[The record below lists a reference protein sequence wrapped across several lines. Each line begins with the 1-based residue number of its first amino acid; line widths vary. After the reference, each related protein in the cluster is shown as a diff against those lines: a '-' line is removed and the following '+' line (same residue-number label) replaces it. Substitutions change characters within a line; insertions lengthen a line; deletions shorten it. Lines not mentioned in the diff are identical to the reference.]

1 MSYTLKYLLE
11 TYKVMIPQIQRDYAQ
26 GRESEFELRKGFV
39 SKIKQTLSENEEKLN
54 LDFIYGYT
62 EKVGADEEV
71 FVPLDGQ
78 QRLTTLWLAH
88 WLLAPRIDDE
98 LDQEVKKYLSKFTY
112 ETRISSK
119 RFCYAL
125 INKTLKINVN
135 FTLSQSITDAP
146 WFMASWSDDPTVKA
160 MLNMLDTLQEEFTN
174 TSFAWENLTEDD
186 KITFDFIDIKSD
198 EFKLTDELYIK
209 MNSRG
214 KPLTPFENFK
224 AQFAGLLA
232 SKQTDYENETREY
245 ENTQISYQQYFAFK
259 IDSIWM
265 DLFWNYRNKAVNK
278 IDTSIY
284 SFINFVAEFLF
295 FRENPDALSADA
307 KYDFEFLNNIFSKKE
322 NIDFLFDS
330 LDFVSSLN
338 DVESFF
344 DGLFE
349 DLSTFDEDTN
359 DYFLRSITNFGFDV
373 KDKIIFYAI
382 LKVCIKLKIQLVD
395 DQLKD
400 FIRIV
405 RNLLFTVRQI
415 NQSKRIE
422 YTTNLRLPNISEY
435 CKFIDA
441 FVEELSSTNSQP
453 VYKILSEKDF
463 TGFTRENIANE
474 KIKAAL
480 IVKNSDLKTDIQTLE
495 EHLELQGNL
504 SNFKLNSTDIVQKM
518 NAFLSI
524 WSGNVSDSLIIR
536 ALLSIGDYSVMT
548 HDYSSLGEIWFFG
561 SKGFWNRILT
571 TGDKEERVQVSG
583 VLDKFLT
590 AFCDSKGDDTAEKLQ
605 GLIDA
610 FVEEKKDWLYYFVKY
625 PGVTDNPY
633 RDLNVFTW
641 KGDGFDIN
649 NLGNSGKQ
657 PLHSYH
663 LNPYLTALKLMFKGN
678 KKVTLYWGRFT
689 GLSYIRVNNEI
700 RIKCS
705 TSSWTITPIA
715 DFIMDTKI
723 IEKYNIT
730 EKNNSYFLI
739 ENDEKDRIEI
749 AVDFIKDILVKCT

>member
-62 EKVGADEEV
+62 EKVGGNEEV

-98 LDQEVKKYLSKFTY
+98 LDQEVKKYLSNFTY
-112 ETRISSK
+112 ETRVSSK

-125 INKTLKINVN
+125 INKSIRINEN
-135 FTLSQSITDAP
+135 FTLSQSIADAP

-174 TSFAWENLTEDD
+174 TSFAWDNLTEND

-265 DLFWNYRNKAVNK
+265 DLFWSYRNKAVNK

-284 SFINFVAEFLF
+284 RFINFVAEFLF

-307 KYDFEFLNNIFSKKE
+307 KNDFEFLNKVFSKKE

-330 LDFVSSLN
+330 LGFLSSLN

-344 DGLFE
+344 EELFD
-349 DLSTFDEDTN
+349 DLSTFDEATN
-359 DYFLRSITNFGFDV
+359 DYFLRSITNIGFDV
-373 KDKIIFYAI
+373 KDKTIFYAI

-405 RNLLFTVRQI
+405 RNLLFTVRQT

-422 YTTNLRLPNISEY
+422 YTTNLRLPSVSEY

-441 FVEELSSTNSQP
+441 FVEELNSTNMQS
-453 VYKILSEKDF
+453 VYNVLSENEF

-474 KIKAAL
+474 KVKATLIIK
-480 IVKNSDLKTDIQTLE
+480 KSDLKANIHTLE

-504 SNFKLNSTDIVQKM
+504 SNFKLNSTDIIQKM
-518 NAFLSI
+518 DAFLKI
-524 WSGNVSDSLIIR
+524 WSGNIADSLIIR
-536 ALLSIGDYSVMT
+536 AFLSIGDYSVMT

-561 SKGFWNRILT
+561 SKGSWNRILT
-571 TGDKEERVQVSG
+571 AVDKDERVQVSD

-610 FVEEKKDWLYYFVKY
+610 FVEEEKDWLYYFVKY

-649 NLGNSGKQ
+649 NLGNSGRQ

-689 GLSYIRVNNEI
+689 GLSYIQVNNEI
-700 RIKCS
+700 KLKCS
-705 TSSWTITPIA
+705 SSGWTINPIA
-715 DFIMDTKI
+715 DFVMDTEI
-723 IEKYNIT
+723 IKKFNIT

-739 ENDEKDRIEI
+739 GNDEKDRIEI
-749 AVDFIKDILVKCT
+749 AVDFVKNILA

>member
-26 GRESEFELRKGFV
+26 GRESELELRKGFV

-62 EKVGADEEV
+62 EKVGGNEEV

-125 INKTLKINVN
+125 INKTLKINEN
-135 FTLSQSITDAP
+135 FTLSQSIADAP

-160 MLNMLDTLQEEFTN
+160 MLNMLDTLHEEFTN
-174 TSFAWENLTEDD
+174 TSFAWESLTEND
-186 KITFDFIDIKSD
+186 KITFDFIDIKSE

-259 IDSIWM
+259 IDAIWM
-265 DLFWNYRNKAVNK
+265 DLFWNYRNKAINK
-278 IDTSIY
+278 IDVSIY
-284 SFINFVAEFLF
+284 RFINFVAEFLF

-307 KYDFEFLNNIFSKKE
+307 KNDFEFLNNVFSKKE

-330 LDFVSSLN
+330 LDFLSSLN

-344 DGLFE
+344 EALFE
-349 DLSTFDEDTN
+349 DLSTFDEATN
-359 DYFLRSITNFGFDV
+359 DYFLRSITNVGFDV
-373 KDKIIFYAI
+373 KDKTIFYAI
-382 LKVCIKLKIQLVD
+382 LKVCHKLKIRLVD
-395 DQLKD
+395 DQLRD

-405 RNLLFTVRQI
+405 RNLLFTVRQT

-422 YTTNLRLPNISEY
+422 YTTNLRLPNVSEY

-441 FVEELSSTNSQP
+441 FVEELNSTNIQS
-453 VYKILSEKDF
+453 VYNVLSENEF

-474 KIKAAL
+474 KVKATL
-480 IVKNSDLKTDIQTLE
+480 IVKKSDLKAHIHTLE

-504 SNFKLNSTDIVQKM
+504 SNFKLNSTDIIQKM
-518 NAFLSI
+518 DAFLKI
-524 WSGNVSDSLIIR
+524 WSGNIADSLIIR
-536 ALLSIGDYSVMT
+536 AFLSIGDYSVMT

-561 SKGFWNRILT
+561 SKGSWNRILT
-571 TGDKEERVQVSG
+571 AGDKEERVQVSG

-610 FVEEKKDWLYYFVKY
+610 FVEEEKDWLYYFVKY

-649 NLGNSGKQ
+649 NLGNSGRQ

-705 TSSWTITPIA
+705 SSGWTITPIA
-715 DFIMDTKI
+715 DFVMDTEI

-730 EKNNSYFLI
+730 EKNDSYFLI

-749 AVDFIKDILVKCT
+749 AVDFVKDILV

>member
-26 GRESEFELRKGFV
+26 GRESEVELRKGFV
-39 SKIKQTLSENEEKLN
+39 NKIKQTLSEDENKLN

-62 EKVGADEEV
+62 EKVGATEEV

-78 QRLTTLWLAH
+78 QRLTTLWLTH

-98 LDQEVKKYLSKFTY
+98 LDQEVKIYLSKFSY
-112 ETRISSK
+112 ETRVSSK

-125 INKTLKINVN
+125 INKSLKIGDNC
-135 FTLSQSITDAP
+135 TLSQGITDAP

-160 MLNMLDTLQEEFTN
+160 MLNMLDTLQEEFST
-174 TSFAWENLTEDD
+174 TTFAWENLTEND
-186 KITFDFIDIKSD
+186 KITFDFIDIKSN

-232 SKQTDYENETREY
+232 SKQTDYENLTREY
-245 ENTQISYQQYFAFK
+245 GNTSVSYQQYFAFK

-265 DLFWNYRNKAVNK
+265 DLFWNYRNKTVNK

-284 SFINFVAEFLF
+284 RFINFVAEFLF

-307 KYDFEFLNNIFSKKE
+307 KNDFEFLNNVFSKKE

-330 LDFVSSLN
+330 LDFLSTLN

-344 DGLFE
+344 DELFK
-349 DLSTFDEDTN
+349 DLSTFDEATN
-359 DYFLRSITNFGFDV
+359 DYFLRSITNIGFDV
-373 KDKIIFYAI
+373 KDKTIFYA
-382 LKVCIKLKIQLVD
+382 VLKICHKMKIQSVD
-395 DQLKD
+395 NQLKD

-405 RNLLFTVRQI
+405 RNLLLTVRQT

-422 YTTNLRLPNISEY
+422 YTTNLRLPNVSEY

-441 FVEELSSTNSQP
+441 FVEELSSTNNQS
-453 VYKILSEKDF
+453 VYIILSEKEF
-463 TGFTRENIANE
+463 SGFTRENIANE
-474 KIKAAL
+474 KVKATL
-480 IVKNSDLKTDIQTLE
+480 IVKNSDLKAHIHTLE

-504 SNFKLNSTDIVQKM
+504 SNFKLNSPDIVEKM
-518 NAFLSI
+518 DAFLKI
-524 WSGNVSDSLIIR
+524 WNGNIPDSLIIR
-536 ALLSIGDYSVMT
+536 SFLSIGDYSVMT

-561 SKGFWNRILT
+561 SNGFWNRILT
-571 TGDKEERVQVSG
+571 TGDKEERIQVSS

-590 AFCDSKGDDTAEKLQ
+590 EFYNSKGNDTTEKLQ
-605 GLIDA
+605 SLIDA
-610 FVEEKKDWLYYFVKY
+610 FIEEEKDWHYYFVKY
-625 PGVTDNPY
+625 QGITDNPY

-641 KGDGFDIN
+641 KDDGFDIN

-663 LNPYLTALKLMFKGN
+663 LNPYLTALKLMFRGN
-678 KKVTLYWGRFT
+678 EKVTLYWGRFT
-689 GLSYIRVNNEI
+689 GLSYIRVDKKI

-705 TSSWTITPIA
+705 SSGWTINPID
-715 DFIMDTKI
+715 DFIIDIEI
-723 IEKYNIT
+723 IEKYDLH

-749 AVDFIKDILVKCT
+749 AVDFVKDILA

>member
-26 GRESEFELRKGFV
+26 GRESEVELRKGFV
-39 SKIKQTLSENEEKLN
+39 NKIKQTLSEDENKLN

-62 EKVGADEEV
+62 EKVGANEEV

-78 QRLTTLWLAH
+78 QRLTTLWLTH
-88 WLLAPRIDDE
+88 WLFAPRIDDE

-112 ETRISSK
+112 ETRVSSK

-125 INKTLKINVN
+125 INKSLKIGDNC
-135 FTLSQSITDAP
+135 TLSQSITDAP

-160 MLNMLDTLQEEFTN
+160 MLNMLDTLQEEFST
-174 TSFAWENLTEDD
+174 TTFAWENLTEND
-186 KITFDFIDIKSD
+186 KITFDFIDIKSN

-232 SKQTDYENETREY
+232 SKQTDYENITREY
-245 ENTQISYQQYFAFK
+245 GNTSVSYQQYFAFK

-265 DLFWNYRNKAVNK
+265 DLFWNYRNKTVNK

-284 SFINFVAEFLF
+284 RFINFVAEFLF

-307 KYDFEFLNNIFSKKE
+307 KNDFEFLNNVFSKKE

-330 LDFVSSLN
+330 LDFLSSLN

-344 DGLFE
+344 DELFK
-349 DLSTFDEDTN
+349 DLSTFDEATN
-359 DYFLRSITNFGFDV
+359 DYFLRSITNIGFDV
-373 KDKIIFYAI
+373 KDKTIFYA
-382 LKVCIKLKIQLVD
+382 VLKICHKMKIQSVD
-395 DQLKD
+395 NQLKD

-405 RNLLFTVRQI
+405 RNLLLTVRQT

-422 YTTNLRLPNISEY
+422 YTTNLRLPNVSEY

-441 FVEELSSTNSQP
+441 FVEELSSTNNQS
-453 VYKILSEKDF
+453 VYTILSEKEF
-463 TGFTRENIANE
+463 SGFTRENIANE
-474 KIKAAL
+474 KVKATL
-480 IVKNSDLKTDIQTLE
+480 IVKISDLKAHIQTLE

-504 SNFKLNSTDIVQKM
+504 SNFKLNSPDIVEKM
-518 NAFLSI
+518 DAFLKI
-524 WSGNVSDSLIIR
+524 WNGNIPDSLIIR
-536 ALLSIGDYSVMT
+536 SFLSIGDYSVMT

-561 SKGFWNRILT
+561 SNGFWNRILT
-571 TGDKEERVQVSG
+571 TGDKEERIQVSS

-590 AFCDSKGDDTAEKLQ
+590 EFYNSKGNDTTEKLQ
-605 GLIDA
+605 SLIDT
-610 FVEEKKDWLYYFVKY
+610 FIEEEKDWHYYFVKY
-625 PGVTDNPY
+625 QGITDNPY

-641 KGDGFDIN
+641 KDDGFDIN

-663 LNPYLTALKLMFKGN
+663 LNPYLTALKLMFRGN
-678 KKVTLYWGRFT
+678 EKVTIYWGRFT
-689 GLSYIRVNNEI
+689 GLSYIRVDKKI

-705 TSSWTITPIA
+705 SSGWTINPID
-715 DFIMDTKI
+715 DFIIDIEI
-723 IEKYNIT
+723 IEKYDLH

-749 AVDFIKDILVKCT
+749 AVDFVKDILA

>member
-1 MSYTLKYLLE
+1 MAYTLKYLLE

-39 SKIKQTLSENEEKLN
+39 SKIKQTLSKNEENLN

-62 EKVGADEEV
+62 EKVGANEEL

-88 WLLAPRIDDE
+88 WLLAPRIDNE
-98 LDQEVKKYLSKFTY
+98 LDQEVKKYLSNFTY
-112 ETRISSK
+112 ETRVSSK
-119 RFCYAL
+119 RFCYSL
-125 INKTLKINVN
+125 INKSLNINEN

-160 MLNMLDTLQEEFTN
+160 MLNMLDTLHVEFTN
-174 TSFAWENLTEDD
+174 ISFAWESLTEND

-224 AQFAGLLA
+224 AQFSGLLA
-232 SKQTDYENETREY
+232 SKETDYENKTREY

-265 DLFWNYRNKAVNK
+265 DLFWNYRNKTVNK

-284 SFINFVAEFLF
+284 RFINFVAEFLF

-307 KYDFEFLNNIFSKKE
+307 KNDFEFLNNVFSKKG

-330 LDFVSSLN
+330 LDFLSSLN

-344 DGLFE
+344 EELFE
-349 DLSTFDEDTN
+349 DLSTFDEATN
-359 DYFLRSITNFGFDV
+359 DYFLRSITNVGFDV
-373 KDKIIFYAI
+373 KDKTIFYAI
-382 LKVCIKLKIQLVD
+382 LKVCHKLKIQLVD

-405 RNLLFTVRQI
+405 RNLLFTVRQT

-422 YTTNLRLPNISEY
+422 YATNLRLPNVSEY

-441 FVEELSSTNSQP
+441 FVEELNSTNIQS
-453 VYKILSEKDF
+453 VYNVLSENEF

-474 KIKAAL
+474 KVKATL
-480 IVKNSDLKTDIQTLE
+480 IVKNSDLKAHIHTLE

-518 NAFLSI
+518 DAFLKI
-524 WSGNVSDSLIIR
+524 WSGNVADSLIIR
-536 ALLSIGDYSVMT
+536 AFLSIGDYSVMT

-571 TGDKEERVQVSG
+571 TGDKEEKVQVSG

-590 AFCDSKGDDTAEKLQ
+590 AFCDSKENDTPEKLQ

-610 FVEEKKDWLYYFVKY
+610 FVEEEKDWLYYFVKY
-625 PGVTDNPY
+625 PEVTDNPY
-633 RDLNVFTW
+633 RNLNVFTW
-641 KGDGFDIN
+641 KGEGFDIN

-689 GLSYIRVNNEI
+689 TLSYIKVNNEI
-700 RIKCS
+700 SIKCS
-705 TSSWTITPIA
+705 SSGWTITPIA
-715 DFIMDTKI
+715 DFVMNTEI

-749 AVDFIKDILVKCT
+749 AVDFVKDILVKCT

>member
-26 GRESEFELRKGFV
+26 GRESEVELRKGFV
-39 SKIKQTLSENEEKLN
+39 NKIKQTLLEDENKLN

-62 EKVGADEEV
+62 EKVGATEEV

-78 QRLTTLWLAH
+78 QRLTTLWLTH
-88 WLLAPRIDDE
+88 WLFAPRIDDE

-112 ETRISSK
+112 ETRVSSK

-125 INKTLKINVN
+125 INKSLKIGDNC
-135 FTLSQSITDAP
+135 TLSQSITDAP

-160 MLNMLDTLQEEFTN
+160 MLNMLDTLQEEFST
-174 TSFAWENLTEDD
+174 TTFAWENLTEND
-186 KITFDFIDIKSD
+186 KITFDFIDIKSN

-224 AQFAGLLA
+224 AQFVGLLA
-232 SKQTDYENETREY
+232 SKQTDYENLTREY
-245 ENTQISYQQYFAFK
+245 GNTSVSYQQYFAFK

-265 DLFWNYRNKAVNK
+265 DLFWNYRSKTVNK

-284 SFINFVAEFLF
+284 RFINFVAEFLF

-307 KYDFEFLNNIFSKKE
+307 KNDFEFLNNVFSKKE

-330 LDFVSSLN
+330 LDFLSSLN

-344 DGLFE
+344 DELFK
-349 DLSTFDEDTN
+349 DLSTFDEATN
-359 DYFLRSITNFGFDV
+359 DYFLRSITNIGFDV
-373 KDKIIFYAI
+373 KDKTIFYA
-382 LKVCIKLKIQLVD
+382 VLKICHKMKIQSVD
-395 DQLKD
+395 NQLKD

-405 RNLLFTVRQI
+405 RNLLLTVRQT

-422 YTTNLRLPNISEY
+422 YTTNLRLPNVSEY

-441 FVEELSSTNSQP
+441 FVEELNSTNNQS
-453 VYKILSEKDF
+453 VYTILSEKEF
-463 TGFTRENIANE
+463 SGFTRENIANE
-474 KIKAAL
+474 KVKATF
-480 IVKNSDLKTDIQTLE
+480 IVKNSDLKAHIHTLE

-504 SNFKLNSTDIVQKM
+504 SNFKLNSPDSVEKM
-518 NAFLSI
+518 DAFLKI
-524 WSGNVSDSLIIR
+524 WNGNIPDSLIIR
-536 ALLSIGDYSVMT
+536 SFLSIGDYSVMT

-561 SKGFWNRILT
+561 SNGFWNRILT
-571 TGDKEERVQVSG
+571 TGDKEERIQVSS

-590 AFCDSKGDDTAEKLQ
+590 EFYNSKGNDTTEKLQ
-605 GLIDA
+605 SLIDA
-610 FVEEKKDWLYYFVKY
+610 FIEEEKDWHYYFVKY
-625 PGVTDNPY
+625 QGITDNPY

-641 KGDGFDIN
+641 KDDGFDIN

-663 LNPYLTALKLMFKGN
+663 LNPYLTALKLMFRGN
-678 KKVTLYWGRFT
+678 EKVTLYWGRFT
-689 GLSYIRVNNEI
+689 GLSYIRVDKKI

-705 TSSWTITPIA
+705 SSGWTINPID
-715 DFIMDTKI
+715 DFIIDIEI
-723 IEKYNIT
+723 IEKYDLS
-730 EKNNSYFLI
+730 EKNNRYFLI

-749 AVDFIKDILVKCT
+749 AVDFVKDILA